1 MSKDIKP
8 LIVIYTILILSG
20 WIIGLK
26 HQLNQSHEEKIEIM
40 KIALENNALNQEYIS
55 VLQETREAL
64 NDELDSQN
72 LKEMS
77 RDLNMPMSQCVNM
90 LVTQWLKD
98 NK

>member
-26 HQLNQSHEEKIEIM
+26 HQLNQSYKEKIEIM
-40 KIALENNALNQEYIS
+40 KIALESDRLNKEYIS
-55 VLQETREAL
+55 VLQESREAL

-72 LKEMS
+72 LELEEYKYLEKFQK
-77 RDLNMPMSQCVNM
+77 DLARHSN
-90 LVTQWLKD
+90 
-98 NK
+98 

>member
-26 HQLNQSHEEKIEIM
+26 HQLNQSYKEKIEIM
-40 KIALENNALNQEYIS
+40 KIALENDRLNKEYIS
-55 VLQETREAL
+55 VLQESREAL

-72 LKEMS
+72 LELEEYKYLEKFQK
-77 RDLNMPMSQCVNM
+77 DLARHSN
-90 LVTQWLKD
+90 
-98 NK
+98 

>member
-1 MSKDIKP
+1 MSKDIKS
-8 LIVIYTILILSG
+8 LIIIYTILILSG

-26 HQLNQSHEEKIEIM
+26 HQLNQSYKEKIEIM

-72 LKEMS
+72 LELEEYKYLEKLKKDLS
-77 RDLNMPMSQCVNM
+77 RH
-90 LVTQWLKD
+90 
-98 NK
+98 